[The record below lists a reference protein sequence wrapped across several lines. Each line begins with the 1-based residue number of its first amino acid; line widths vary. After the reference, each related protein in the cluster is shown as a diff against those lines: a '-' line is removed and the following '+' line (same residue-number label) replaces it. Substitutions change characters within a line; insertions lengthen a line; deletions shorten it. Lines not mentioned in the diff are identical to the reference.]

1 MVVSRDSEL
10 CGLVVSRLVPGW
22 SCLVIND
29 WHRLGDSDLL
39 GAGAWVV
46 DLTLGDG
53 AVRLAQTAV
62 RGGASIVA
70 IEPPPGVPLPVSD
83 IFQGFPVLPRP
94 PSREALEA
102 VLCDAATACTGELP
116 ASQSWWSEDGCAE
129 SLGLVGRSS
138 KLLFLL
144 RRTRLV
150 ASLDCPVLIIGET
163 GAGKE
168 LLARY
173 IHACSPRARSPLEA
187 VNLAAVP
194 ETLFESEMFGYAEG
208 SFTGA
213 VRGGREGRFQ
223 RAGDGT
229 LFLDEVGDMP
239 LCVQAKLLRVLEDR
253 CIEPVGCARK
263 VVFRAR
269 VIAATNRDLEQMV
282 ATGAF
287 RADLYYRLV
296 VVTLEVPPLRERT
309 GDIPLIAAHI
319 LANLADRYGLP
330 AKQLSAEALAV
341 LGAYP
346 WPGNVRE
353 LRNVLEQLF
362 VFAPSPIIT
371 VDDLPPSV
379 LGASRGTRQ
388 VCSPLAMPGTELKS
402 VLRSW
407 EREAILRALE
417 MSGGNKSEA
426 ARRLGITRAALY
438 RKLSRCH

>member
-1 MVVSRDSEL
+1 
-10 CGLVVSRLVPGW
+10 
-22 SCLVIND
+22 
-29 WHRLGDSDLL
+29 
-39 GAGAWVV
+39 
-46 DLTLGDG
+46 
-53 AVRLAQTAV
+53 
-62 RGGASIVA
+62 
-70 IEPPPGVPLPVSD
+70 
-83 IFQGFPVLPRP
+83 
-94 PSREALEA
+94 
-102 VLCDAATACTGELP
+102 
-116 ASQSWWSEDGCAE
+116 
-129 SLGLVGRSS
+129 
-138 KLLFLL
+138 
-144 RRTRLV
+144 
-150 ASLDCPVLIIGET
+150 VLIFGET
-163 GAGKE
+163 GTGKE

-173 IHACSPRARSPLEA
+173 IHACGPRAGSPFEA

-239 LCVQAKLLRVLEDR
+239 LSVQAKLLRVLEDR
-253 CIEPVGCARK
+253 CVEPVGSARK
-263 VVFRAR
+263 VAFRAR

-287 RADLYYRLV
+287 RADLYYRLA
-296 VVTLEVPPLRERT
+296 VVTLELPPLRERT
-309 GDIPLIAAHI
+309 ADIPLIAAHM

-341 LGAYP
+341 LQAYP

-362 VFAPSPIIT
+362 AFAPSPVIT
-371 VDDLPPSV
+371 VDDLPPSLV
-379 LGASRGTRQ
+379 AASRGTRH
-388 VCSPLAMPGTELKS
+388 VCPPLALPGTELKS
-402 VLRSW
+402 ALRSW

-417 MSGGNKSEA
+417 ISGGNKSEA

-438 RKLSRCH
+438 RKLSGCH